1 MGSSPTGSIE
11 RIFLSNLMLFM
22 LLLFSFFL
30 RETLSPTLLLQSK
43 SVRHGA
49 DLLSHAIL
57 YWIEFRVFCFALSRI
72 GIIYKNKKKKLQD
85 AASIIIFLTR
95 KLSNVIF
102 GPRGGENV
110 ILNININ

>member
-1 MGSSPTGSIE
+1 
-11 RIFLSNLMLFM
+11 M

-72 GIIYKNKKKKLQD
+72 GIIYKNKKKET
-85 AASIIIFLTR
+85 AGRSFYYYIFNT
-95 KLSNVIF
+95 KA
-102 GPRGGENV
+102 E
-110 ILNININ
+110 